1 MEDVMMR
8 QSFYQ
13 LLSPADR
20 ITVAKWTRAVTAFYV
35 SIALVAVTGLAIAH
49 KRSDGTQNQVVNL
62 QPLQVH

>member
-1 MEDVMMR
+1 MMR

-35 SIALVAVTGLAIAH
+35 SIALVVTGLAIAH